1 MDKIKV
7 AKVGVK
13 LALGFAVSAAIGYAV
28 KAQKLAEDK
37 IDEYGATTEIEAT
50 PEVATEV

>member
-13 LALGFAVSAAIGYAV
+13 LALGFAVSAMIGYAI
-28 KAQKLAEDK
+28 KAQKLAEEK
-37 IDEYGATTEIEAT
+37 IDAYGNTEEIEAT
-50 PEVATEV
+50 PEIPAEV